1 MLHRSLWYLL
11 PPLIGITFKFMMIPD
26 VLSTSLLCLAIW
38 VVWKAIRKLIFVS
51 DLDNIPGPPSD
62 FYLKGKISL
71 DLWYVA

>member
-1 MLHRSLWYLL
+1 
-11 PPLIGITFKFMMIPD
+11 MMIPD

-62 FYLKGKISL
+62 SYLKGKNSL
-71 DLWYVA
+71 DLWHVA